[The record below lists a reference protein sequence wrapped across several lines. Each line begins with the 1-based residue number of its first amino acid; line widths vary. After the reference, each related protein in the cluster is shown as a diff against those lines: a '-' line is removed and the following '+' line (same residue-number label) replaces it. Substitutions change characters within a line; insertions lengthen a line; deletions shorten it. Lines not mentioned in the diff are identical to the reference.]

1 MAKLERKSL
10 SNRVVDGLRA
20 GDKDVIYWDRD
31 LRGFGVRVYPNGAK
45 TYLVQGRGPRGS
57 KRITVG
63 RHGTISADEARRRGT
78 GLLARI
84 KAGEEPRASSGGDAG
99 PTVADLAERYMRE
112 HVEVR
117 CRASTIAG
125 YRLVIGRHVLP
136 PLGKVPLSALGREHV
151 AELHYRLRKTP
162 VAANEAVGALSR
174 MLNRAEAWGLVPAGS
189 NPCRFVT
196 RYRTRRPER
205 FLTEEEFGRLGQAL
219 DELEAEG
226 WLPVH
231 VAAAIRLLMLT
242 GCRSGEVLGLRWE
255 DVALERNEVRLRESK
270 TGPRVVPLSPAA
282 ARVLAAIPRLAG
294 NPWVIAGREPG
305 ERLTHLAYYWYPVR
319 ERAGLDD
326 VRLHDLRHSF
336 ASRALALGEDLTMI
350 GKLLGH
356 KKIQTTAR
364 YAHLARDSVKEAAAL
379 VAASIGK
386 DISP

>member
-1 MAKLERKSL
+1 MAMLERKSL
-10 SNRVVDGLRA
+10 SNRMVDGLRA
-20 GDKDVIYWDRD
+20 GDKDVIYWDRE
-31 LRGFGVRVYPNGAK
+31 LRGFGVRVYPNGVK
-45 TYLVQGRGPRGS
+45 TYLVQGRGSGGS
-57 KRITVG
+57 KRITIG
-63 RHGTISADEARRRGT
+63 RHGTISADEARRQGT

-84 KAGEEPRASSGGDAG
+84 MAGEEPVAG
-99 PTVADLAERYMRE
+99 EGNGTTVADLAERYLRE

-117 CRASTIAG
+117 CRASTVAG
-125 YRLVIGRHVLP
+125 YRMVIGKNVLP
-136 PLGKVPLSALGREHV
+136 PLGKVPLSALSREHV

-162 VAANEAVGALSR
+162 VAANDAVGALSR
-174 MLNRAEAWGLVPAGS
+174 MLNWAEAWGLVPAGS
-189 NPCRFVT
+189 NPCGLLT

-205 FLTEEEFGRLGQAL
+205 FLTEEEFRRLGQAL
-219 DELEAEG
+219 DDLEAEG
-226 WLPVH
+226 RLPVH
-231 VAAAIRLLMLT
+231 AAAAIRLLMLT

-255 DVALERNEVRLRESK
+255 DVALDRDEVRLVDSK

-282 ARVLAAIPRLAG
+282 ARVLEGVPRVAG
-294 NPWVIAGREPG
+294 NPWVIAGSKPG
-305 ERLTHLAYYWYPVR
+305 EPLTHIAYYWYRVR

-386 DISP
+386 DIMP